1 MINHNLDVAENMNVL
16 LFKKVL
22 PCPLRSQIN
31 HVKKTMFS
39 ETIKVG
45 NEKPK
50 DHKNMMIRSFLKE
63 QAVAKLV
70 PERELEISRVYN
82 LLKQLKK
89 MQKAQKDGKFEEA
102 LHKIKMKRCARNRRT
117 TDMLSMTKNIDPD
130 AQSFLK
136 TSTSFMPKA
145 N

>member
-1 MINHNLDVAENMNVL
+1 
-16 LFKKVL
+16 
-22 PCPLRSQIN
+22 
-31 HVKKTMFS
+31 MFS

-89 MQKAQKDGKFEEA
+89 MQKTQKDGKFEET
-102 LHKIKMKRCARNRRT
+102 LNKIKMKRCARNRRI
-117 TDMLSMTKNIDPD
+117 TDMLSMTKNFDPD
-130 AQSFLK
+130 A
-136 TSTSFMPKA
+136 
-145 N
+145 